1 MDYLCERLH
10 ALRSA
15 SWSPRHR
22 AKVFQKSSCHS
33 EMSDNSSPSRTW
45 SPQDVKK
52 IMINRPL
59 SIRFDKEG
67 SWTCY
72 SQSDFVMEC
81 LQWHNTF
88 RKRHNVPP
96 LELSYQMC
104 SRAQFWANHLAH
116 ANTFYYRNNRDI
128 GENLLC
134 RCSIVPEFDVTGEQV
149 VKYWYR
155 KSKLYDFDIEPSLLH
170 AKASHFTQMVW
181 RSSKEFG
188 VGKARSRCGKIIVVA
203 NYKPAGN
210 VTGEFQDNVLSP
222 QKDDYLEILDNG

>member
-52 IMINRPL
+52 
-59 SIRFDKEG
+59 
-67 SWTCY
+67 
-72 SQSDFVMEC
+72 
-81 LQWHNTF
+81 
-88 RKRHNVPP
+88 
-96 LELSYQMC
+96 MC